1 MNNPRLI
8 DLMAALDS
16 DDQAVV
22 LFDAEA
28 RVSHI
33 NRAAGALIGLGLSEM
48 VGKTSEDF
56 ALDEKLVHLVTPVRC
71 AMAGRSFEGDVHPA
85 GDRRLWR
92 VRCWPR
98 AEGVV
103 CRFVRPREVER
114 ELLAHHDHL
123 TNLLNR
129 QHFLH
134 RLTTR
139 LEKGRQQER
148 PVCVA
153 YFDLDRFKWL
163 NDTFGHAA
171 GDALLVALSVRLR
184 QALPDGSLCG
194 RLGGDEFA
202 ACLPVGLGEDEGK
215 AVFEAAIVRL
225 SRPYGIGGNQIAA
238 PVSGGMAVFPSA
250 TDAPG
255 ELLDMADFALWRAK
269 ESGRGRLVA
278 IDAGTTRDFKHRRRL
293 TRWLHEA
300 VTADT
305 FSLHYQ
311 PLVEA
316 SSGRTVAFEALLR
329 PPSTHLNVTVRDII
343 KLAESEG
350 LMPTLGR
357 WIFKAVCAQVAAWRK
372 RGYGVP
378 VAINLAPA
386 QLLSTTFADE
396 AGGLLRRHR
405 LTPDDVTFEITES
418 VAASHESTTQG
429 AIDRLLRRGFHLAID
444 DFGSEYAS
452 IGRVARLPVHQVK
465 FDRSLVAHLTGE
477 PRQAKLVKGLMA
489 LFNGEGLGLNVV
501 AEGIENDALRAQAV
515 DAGANLLQGFGLH
528 RPMPAERAIR
538 VL

>member
-1 MNNPRLI
+1 
-8 DLMAALDS
+8 MAALDC

-22 LFDAEA
+22 LFNAEA

-33 NRAAGALIGLGLSEM
+33 NRAAAALIGLTSSEL
-48 VGKTSEDF
+48 VGKTGDDF
-56 ALDEKLVHLVTPVRC
+56 ALDPKLAHLSTPVRC
-71 AMAGRSFEGDVHPA
+71 AVAGRLFEGDVHPA
-85 GDRRLWR
+85 GDRRLWH

-98 AEGVV
+98 AGGVI
-103 CRFVRPREVER
+103 CRFARPREVGR

-123 TNLLNR
+123 TGLLNR
-129 QHFLH
+129 QHFLY

-139 LEKGRQQER
+139 IEKGRQQER

-171 GDALLVALSVRLR
+171 GDALLVALSARLG

-202 ACLPVGLGEDEGK
+202 ACLPLGSGEGEGEGR
-215 AVFEAAIVRL
+215 ATFEAAIVRL
-225 SRPYGIGGNQIAA
+225 SRPYSIGGNQIAA
-238 PVSGGMAVFPSA
+238 PVSGGMAVFPTA

-255 ELLDMADFALWRAK
+255 ELLDMADFALRLAK
-269 ESGRGRLVA
+269 SGGRGRLVA
-278 IDAGTTRDFKHRRRL
+278 IDANTARDFRHRRRL
-293 TRWLHEA
+293 ARWLHEA
-300 VTADT
+300 IGAGT
-305 FSLHYQ
+305 FDLHYQ

-329 PPSTHLNVTVRDII
+329 PPSSHSSVTVPDII

-350 LMPTLGR
+350 LMPRLGQ
-357 WIFKAVCAQVAAWRK
+357 WILETACAQVAAWRK
-372 RGYGVP
+372 RGHGVP

-386 QLLSTTFADE
+386 QLLSTSFADE
-396 AGGLLRRHR
+396 AGALLRRHR

-418 VAASHESTTQG
+418 LAASLESTTRA
-429 AIDRLLRRGFHLAID
+429 AIDRLLHEGFHLAID

-489 LFNGEGLGLNVV
+489 LFNGEGLGLSVV

-528 RPMPAERAIR
+528 RPMPAERAIG